1 MSCMLQITGL
11 ASTFNNTALK
21 ATIFLPKNEAFTALA
36 SSMGLD
42 LNQVLTSN
50 TPFTPYLGQ
59 VGPSSLGL
67 PQPWH
72 ATAMSGIAWEHQ
84 HGPLPC
90 SQSIH

>member
-59 VGPSSLGL
+59 VGPSSLGS

-72 ATAMSGIAWEHQ
+72 VTAMSDIVLEHQ
-84 HGPLPC
+84 HCPSHRRLK
-90 SQSIH
+90 

>member
-1 MSCMLQITGL
+1 MQITGL
-11 ASTFNNTALK
+11 ANTFNNTALK

-59 VGPSSLGL
+59 VGLSSLGL
-67 PQPWH
+67 LQPSH
-72 ATAMSGIAWEHQ
+72 ATAMSG
-84 HGPLPC
+84 
-90 SQSIH
+90 

>member
-1 MSCMLQITGL
+1 MSCILQITGL

-50 TPFTPYLGQ
+50 TPFTRYLGQ
-59 VGPSSLGL
+59 VGPSSLAS

-72 ATAMSGIAWEHQ
+72 VTAMSDIVLEHQ
-84 HGPLPC
+84 HCPSHRRLK
-90 SQSIH
+90 